1 MDRIAALAKSCRIA
15 KVLDPVLNSECAFTF
30 HSPYTSEKGIV
41 VSLTTF
47 VGTVEELGLNGS
59 DEGEE
64 GLFVRI
70 AKRRVEKYNGEERA
84 DGGGDEA
91 PQTVIKL
98 GVGVEG
104 TKHKTLSL
112 KHKTYNIAQS
122 WVHAISLLW
131 RFAPSESAL
140 STCYPCEVT

>member
-30 HSPYTSEKGIV
+30 HSPFTSEKGIV

-64 GLFVRI
+64 GQPR
-70 AKRRVEKYNGEERA
+70 E
-84 DGGGDEA
+84 EA
-91 PQTVIKL
+91 PD
-98 GVGVEG
+98 EREA
-104 TKHKTLSL
+104 SSS
-112 KHKTYNIAQS
+112 ADD
-122 WVHAISLLW
+122 
-131 RFAPSESAL
+131 PS
-140 STCYPCEVT
+140 